1 VNKIKVVQLDDILL
15 MPRNGELPL
24 QVVRQSLLGGLD
36 PFAGES
42 DWGPRVIPIHA
53 GVPCSIKTDSGD
65 PVHHWMTSEKFGE
78 LVQARKQAFQE
89 KGGPGVPVSTTL
101 LANHLGTQAGAAAAV
116 EHAATVVWKAHVS
129 SQGSTIVSKNES
141 VLFHERDL
149 AIFKEMLERGKISN
163 LARRQNDYWSTAKR
177 QKHRK
182 ASEKGAGCKEGPMTG
197 TDRQKHREASEKGGA
212 SKKGPMTE
220 TAMEEHLALM
230 AQGYTQKHRLMMQ
243 LANGK
248 EGQENVWNTF
258 FFCSIPRAPHPP
270 SCRVRHLLPLAFFA
284 RRCSSRSCA
293 CLNTAKLRSTRLRS
307 LTLQPSMFHLK
318 CVHKGCRVEGLFGV
332 GTNATFP
339 LGTCG
344 LNQRMCT
351 SETVE
356 ARKTARASAEA
367 STASSS
373 SSSSHPRGF
382 VTSLSLFCRL
392 HTMLSKSTCVYF
404 NSSSSSSLRAS
415 SERE

>member
-149 AIFKEMLERGKISN
+149 AIFKEMLERGKIST
-163 LARRQNDYWSTAKR
+163 LAQWPNDYWSTAKR
-177 QKHRK
+177 QNHRE
-182 ASEKGAGCKEGPMTG
+182 ASIGTDLQEHREACEKGGGCKEGPMTG
-197 TDRQKHREASEKGGA
+197 TDLQEHREACEKGGGC
-212 SKKGPMTE
+212 KEGPMTGP
-220 TAMEEHLALM
+220 TW
-230 AQGYTQKHRLMMQ
+230 K
-243 LANGK
+243 
-248 EGQENVWNTF
+248 
-258 FFCSIPRAPHPP
+258 SI
-270 SCRVRHLLPLAFFA
+270 LP
-284 RRCSSRSCA
+284 
-293 CLNTAKLRSTRLRS
+293 
-307 LTLQPSMFHLK
+307 
-318 CVHKGCRVEGLFGV
+318 
-332 GTNATFP
+332 
-339 LGTCG
+339 
-344 LNQRMCT
+344 
-351 SETVE
+351 
-356 ARKTARASAEA
+356 
-367 STASSS
+367 
-373 SSSSHPRGF
+373 
-382 VTSLSLFCRL
+382 
-392 HTMLSKSTCVYF
+392 
-404 NSSSSSSLRAS
+404 
-415 SERE
+415 